1 MKRLI
6 LLTTLS
12 LFVINFIFGQDHER
26 YSKLIKE
33 ASCHYEKKEYQES
46 GHKYSEA
53 FKISSILGKVN
64 DRFNAAC
71 SWALANQVDSAFIQ
85 LFEVAGNN
93 DFTNLL
99 RILKDPDLKSLHND
113 LRFVTVIRMVQS
125 NEANQVRIKS
135 ERANID
141 KALAAILDTIHQED
155 QEYRFKLNEIEKKF
169 GKESDELKSCWKII
183 NEKDSTNL
191 ITVKRILDDR
201 GWLGPD
207 IVGEQGADALFLV
220 IQHSDL
226 ETQVKYLPMFKEAVK
241 IGDAKASNWA
251 TMIDRVALWSGEK
264 QIYGTQLS
272 WDEVTGEDL
281 GRLLVDPENV
291 DKRRLEVGI
300 LPLQE
305 FFSIV
310 KELGY

>member
-183 NEKDSTNL
+183 NEKDSINL

-226 ETQVKYLPMFKEAVK
+226 ETQIKYLPMLKEAVK